1 MTPTLESKYVFTIT
15 ARIDAQKVDSVFVG
29 QEAALRFS
37 SFDAHTTPEIL
48 GQITRISA
56 DIVTDNRTGV
66 QFYTAEATP
75 NLGETAKLGDKALL
89 PGMPVE
95 VYIQTGSHS
104 PLAYIL
110 KPFTDYFAP
119 AMKE

>member
-1 MTPTLESKYVFTIT
+1 MRRGILLGLT
-15 ARIDAQKVDSVFVG
+15 ALLVAGLLAGCSDDWVTSPGPVRRVLIVSVPG
-29 QEAALRFS
+29 
-37 SFDAHTTPEIL
+37 
-48 GQITRISA
+48 
-56 DIVTDNRTGV
+56 VTWSDV
-66 QFYTAEATP
+66 SAEATP

>member
-1 MTPTLESKYVFTIT
+1 MLKKFLVILAIRQPLADLCLSGERQYATI
-15 ARIDAQKVDSVFVG
+15 ARV
-29 QEAALRFS
+29 
-37 SFDAHTTPEIL
+37 
-48 GQITRISA
+48 SA
-56 DIVTDNRTGV
+56 DIVTDNRTGA

-75 NLGETAKLGDKALL
+75 NPGETVKLGAKALL

-95 VYIQTGSHS
+95 VYIRTGSHS

-119 AMKE
+119 ALKE